1 MRKVGHI
8 GHRNLSIAPGPRVGV
23 RSHAWLK
30 ATKLPRSR
38 LRPRTVGGAPAP
50 MEPPRPVRW
59 GSGFF
64 PGPGPSATTPIP
76 LASQTPGQTYK
87 LPRKRAPHPVCLS
100 WQMPHPSAIVIQ
112 AFNHCVRPALAGLIH
127 HQGLLLHPSFLPNPR
142 PSCLDPRGSPGVWVS
157 LSAAALPEPRT

>member
-1 MRKVGHI
+1 MRQVGHI
-8 GHRNLSIAPGPRVGV
+8 GHRNPSTAPRPRDGV
-23 RSHAWLK
+23 RSHAWMK
-30 ATKLPRSR
+30 ATKPPRSR

-76 LASQTPGQTYK
+76 PASQTPGQTYK

-112 AFNHCVRPALAGLIH
+112 AFKPLCSAGPRRSH
-127 HQGLLLHPSFLPNPR
+127 PSPGSAAPSFL
-142 PSCLDPRGSPGVWVS
+142 S
-157 LSAAALPEPRT
+157 PEPPAILS